1 MIRVWV
7 WVWVWFTCL
16 QKYHYNK
23 APLIRLAMVT
33 YWRKNNHEL
42 YQLIWKNL
50 VIFDE
55 YLLENAHISDQ
66 RQMIMTIQKKCRRPQ
81 RLHFRADKLK
91 ATFETTLQQ
100 IIILCFHESTFFQHI
115 KISQQFPFHLNRK
128 KQTCTSA
135 KCFWQRTNE
144 T

>member
-1 MIRVWV
+1 
-7 WVWVWFTCL
+7 
-16 QKYHYNK
+16 
-23 APLIRLAMVT
+23 MVT

-55 YLLENAHISDQ
+55 YLLENAHVSDQ
-66 RQMIMTIQKKCRRPQ
+66 RQMIMTVQKKCRRQQ

-100 IIILCFHESTFFQHI
+100 IIIPCFHEST
-115 KISQQFPFHLNRK
+115 L
-128 KQTCTSA
+128 TT
-135 KCFWQRTNE
+135 
-144 T
+144 